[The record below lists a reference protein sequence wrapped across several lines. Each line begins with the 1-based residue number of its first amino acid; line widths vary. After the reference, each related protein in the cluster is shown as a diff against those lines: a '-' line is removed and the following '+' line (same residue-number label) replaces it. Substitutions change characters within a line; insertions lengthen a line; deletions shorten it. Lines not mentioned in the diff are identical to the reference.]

1 MTMRRFR
8 SKPTK
13 SKAASFPPWALV
25 IATLAAAPA
34 LAQTVNMPNALQG
47 FSTNRNQPIDIKS
60 ASLEIRDKNK
70 IATFRE
76 NVHVV
81 NGDTTLQCD
90 TMVVEYDLDEAV
102 AGGKPALTSRNDAQP
117 IRRID
122 VTGSVLVA
130 RNDQTATADS
140 GVFDMRANTA
150 TLSGNVVVSQGQCV
164 VRAERLTVD
173 LETGMSRFENPQG
186 GAQTQSMPGRCAP
199 PKAVDH

>member
-1 MTMRRFR
+1 MRCLR
-8 SKPTK
+8 SKPK
-13 SKAASFPPWALV
+13 ESKAASFPPWVLV

-60 ASLEIRDKNK
+60 ASLEIRDKDK
-70 IATFRE
+70 VATFRE

-90 TMVVEYDLDEAV
+90 TMVVEYDLDEAA
-102 AGGKPALTSRNDAQP
+102 AGGKAVPAGRNDAQA

-122 VTGSVLVA
+122 VTGGVLVA

-150 TLSGNVVVSQGQCV
+150 TLSGNVVVSEGQCV

-173 LETGMSRFENPQG
+173 LRTGMSRFENPQG
-186 GAQTQSMPGRCAP
+186 GVESQSMPGRCAP
-199 PKAVDH
+199 PKAVEH

>member
-1 MTMRRFR
+1 
-8 SKPTK
+8 
-13 SKAASFPPWALV
+13 
-25 IATLAAAPA
+25 
-34 LAQTVNMPNALQG
+34 MPNALQG

-60 ASLEIRDKNK
+60 ASLEIRDKDK
-70 IATFRE
+70 VATFRE

-90 TMVVEYDLDEAV
+90 TMVVEYDLDEA
-102 AGGKPALTSRNDAQP
+102 AAAGKPVLARRNEAQQ

-122 VTGSVLVA
+122 VTGGVLVA

-173 LETGMSRFENPQG
+173 LATGMSRFENPQG
-186 GAQTQSMPGRCAP
+186 GVQGQSMPGRCAP
-199 PKAVDH
+199 PKAVEH